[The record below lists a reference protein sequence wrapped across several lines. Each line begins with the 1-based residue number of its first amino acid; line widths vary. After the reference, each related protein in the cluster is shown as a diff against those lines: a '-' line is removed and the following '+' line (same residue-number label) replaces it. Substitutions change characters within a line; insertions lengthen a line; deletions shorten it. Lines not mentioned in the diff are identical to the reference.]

1 MATNAEM
8 SKAWREANPE
18 KWKQSRRKYYM
29 NNKDEIKASRN
40 KEKDRTRSLAYI
52 KNLPPDKLAKTKER
66 VKIFSKE
73 QRLRRRMVIDQVK
86 LQNKCQNPT
95 CQWTGDFES
104 CDLDFH
110 HIEGAT
116 KYKSVALLLNSS
128 AKKIIAEISK
138 CVVLC
143 AICHRR
149 VTHKKLDCSGLSPCQ
164 FSIAKSDLK

>member
-1 MATNAEM
+1 MVTNAER

-18 KWKQSRRKYYM
+18 KWRQSRRKYYM
-29 NNKDEIKASRN
+29 NNKEKIEASRD
-40 KEKDRTRSLAYI
+40 KEKDRSRSLAYI
-52 KNLPPDKLAKTKER
+52 KNLSPEKLEHTRLRTKT
-66 VKIFSKE
+66 FSKN
-73 QRLRRRMVIDQVK
+73 QRLRRRLVLDQVK
-86 LQNKCQNPT
+86 LQNKCQNPA
-95 CQWTGDFES
+95 CQWSGDFES

-128 AKKIIAEISK
+128 AKKIIAEIGK

-149 VTHKKLDCSGLSPCQ
+149 VTHQKLDCSGLSLCQ
-164 FSIAKSDLK
+164 FSIAESDLK